1 MKFLTYLNNILL
13 KISDQFIIW
22 NKRIDYKK
30 TIPIILLLLV
40 ILFYIPIEGLVIKL
54 LINPFL
60 KFITS
65 NLYNDLIFSIVA
77 FLFLFYNI
85 LNINNIINNKVN
97 KKKICLWSVSYAI
110 LIFITYL
117 FLRNMILPKNRTDS

>member
-117 FLRNMILPKNRTDS
+117 FLLFVLKKKLH